1 MPWPGEKMEYG
12 IELVLIN
19 TTRNTVSPNIKM
31 TFSIVLLVAAA
42 TAVPGRVDLFVPTPR
57 FPCFRQPAIA
67 AIAVAGQLVIL

>member
-1 MPWPGEKMEYG
+1 
-12 IELVLIN
+12 
-19 TTRNTVSPNIKM
+19 M

-42 TAVPGRVDLFVPTPR
+42 TAVPDRVDLFVPTPR

>member
-1 MPWPGEKMEYG
+1 MEYG

-19 TTRNTVSPNIKM
+19 TTRTVSPNIKM

-42 TAVPGRVDLFVPTPR
+42 TAVPDRVDLFVPTPR